1 MLRVLVLLRLQL
13 LHVFS
18 ELLEELGSLRTTAF
32 LELLQDLLL
41 VRHSGK
47 LARSSDLNAH
57 HFGELDLAGNDQFRK
72 LHACANQAN
81 PNHIRANSAA
91 DRARTSPET

>member
-32 LELLQDLLL
+32 LELLQDLGLG
-41 VRHSGK
+41 RHSGK
-47 LARSSDLNAH
+47 TR
-57 HFGELDLAGNDQFRK
+57 
-72 LHACANQAN
+72 QALRLQ
-81 PNHIRANSAA
+81 RASLW
-91 DRARTSPET
+91 RA